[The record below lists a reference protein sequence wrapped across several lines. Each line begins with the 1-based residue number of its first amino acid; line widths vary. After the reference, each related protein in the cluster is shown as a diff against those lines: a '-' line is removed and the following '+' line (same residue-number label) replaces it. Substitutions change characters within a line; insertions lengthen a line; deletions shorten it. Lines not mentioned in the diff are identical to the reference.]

1 MNEAERQ
8 PKERFQAAAAAV
20 LAATA
25 AFAVSYFF
33 RAQFN
38 AAFLPEVSAQL
49 GIEFSP
55 PRITRF
61 LIETFGKGAKIGGV
75 AIAFLVYFAAAAAL
89 GLFFART
96 RDVLPG
102 KSAIAR
108 GLAFSLLPITF
119 TALFIGAIL
128 WIQPQILS
136 GYPLRPTIISLLL
149 FNLTFSLVL
158 SLLADISAPEEGG
171 SQVAHSIAR
180 RQTLFGL
187 SVAAITIGFT
197 ALVLRGLFR
206 SLVAAVGIVSGR
218 LPSFRTSNEEFYQ
231 VSKNAFN
238 PVIDAREWKLS
249 IRGNVERPFSL
260 TYDEL
265 LSFPMVERDVTL
277 ECVSNEVGGNL
288 ISNARWTGVPLKLL
302 LERAVLRDGSRDLAL
317 RAADG
322 YTDSIP
328 VQWAQRDE
336 TMLAVKMNGET
347 LPRDHGFPVRLL
359 VPGLFG
365 MENVKWLTDIEVV
378 TTDFRGYWQ
387 QRGWADTAVV
397 KTMSKFTVPRDGEIL
412 QAGQT
417 YEVGGVAFSG
427 NRGISLVEVLIE
439 RAGHN
444 APGGTWIKAEL
455 LPEASPTT
463 WTIWRY
469 LWTPEKSGEYVLSVR
484 AVDGQGAPQTAERA
498 DPFPDGASGYHR
510 IKVNVA

>member
-1 MNEAERQ
+1 MNEQGREA
-8 PKERFQAAAAAV
+8 RFHAAAAAV
-20 LAATA
+20 LAAVF
-25 AFAVSYFF
+25 AFAVSYLF
-33 RAQFN
+33 RVQFN

-55 PRITRF
+55 PRATRW

-102 KSAIAR
+102 KTTIAR
-108 GLAFSLLPITF
+108 GVAFSLLPITF

-128 WIQPQILS
+128 WIQPQVLS
-136 GYPLRPTIISLLL
+136 GYPVRPTVISLLL
-149 FNLTFSLVL
+149 FNLTFSLLL
-158 SLLADISAPEEGG
+158 SLLADVSEEGG
-171 SQVAHSIAR
+171 SRLAHSIAR
-180 RQTLFGL
+180 RRALFGL
-187 SVAAITIGFT
+187 GVAAVTVGFT

-206 SLVAAVGIVSGR
+206 SLVAAVGVVSGR
-218 LPSFRTSNEEFYQ
+218 LPSFRTPNEEFYQ

-238 PVIDAREWKLS
+238 PALDAREWKLS
-249 IRGNVERPFSL
+249 VRGNVERPFSL

-265 LSFPMVERDVTL
+265 LSLPMVERDVTL

-288 ISNARWTGVPLKLL
+288 ISNARWTGVPLKFL

-328 VQWAQRDE
+328 VAWAQRDE

-365 MENVKWLTDIEVV
+365 MENVKWLTEIEVV
-378 TTDFRGYWQ
+378 TSDFRGYWQ

-427 NRGISLVEVLIE
+427 DRGISAVEVLIE
-439 RAGHN
+439 RADHN
-444 APGGTWIKAEL
+444 APGGTWVKAEI

-463 WTIWRY
+463 WAIWRY
-469 LWTPEKSGEYVLSVR
+469 LWTPEKSGEYTLTVR
-484 AVDGQGAPQTAERA
+484 AADGRGTLQTAERA